1 MKKMKKI
8 ILSLCLI
15 LSINSF
21 RQENDLVWHTYL
33 NKAIEISIETEKPL
47 FFFFTGSDW
56 CGWCIRLQLS
66 LIHI

>member
-8 ILSLCLI
+8 LLSLCLL

-21 RQENDLVWHTYL
+21 SQEKDLVWHTDV

-56 CGWCIRLQLS
+56 CGCV
-66 LIHI
+66 